1 LKPKINN
8 HGRRLH
14 PLKKVMKVEEG
25 EVEGNEK
32 SRKNWKDYDVKASIV
47 LCGEMESEFVKNVF
61 KR

>member
-1 LKPKINN
+1 
-8 HGRRLH
+8 
-14 PLKKVMKVEEG
+14 MKVEEG